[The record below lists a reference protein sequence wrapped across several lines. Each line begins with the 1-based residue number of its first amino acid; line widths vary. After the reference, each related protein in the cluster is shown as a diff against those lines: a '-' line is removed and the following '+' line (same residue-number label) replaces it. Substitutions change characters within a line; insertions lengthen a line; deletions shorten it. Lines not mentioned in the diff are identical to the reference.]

1 MLKEKYCL
9 LTYEDLQT
17 NNLNADLPYIYKC
30 VRDNVV
36 YYAVPESKLILA
48 SVENVVS
55 NLSYREI
62 TEEELEKLNAAEDGA
77 TIHLLNGDTIRKT
90 KLPDT
95 SCKGC
100 YFSGNDCY
108 DIECTTDYD
117 LFIFEKIN

>member
-9 LTYEDLQT
+9 LTYEDLQA
-17 NNLNADLPYIYKC
+17 NNLNTDLPYIYKC
-30 VRDNVV
+30 ICDNVV
-36 YYAVPESKLILA
+36 YYAVPESKLILT
-48 SVENVVS
+48 SVKNVVS
-55 NLSYREI
+55 NLSHREI
-62 TEEELEKLNAAEDGA
+62 TEEELEKLNAVEDGT
-77 TIHLLNGDTIRKT
+77 TIHLLNGDIIRKT

-100 YFSGNDCY
+100 YFSGSDCY